1 MTDYVVLVTVASGD
15 IGRGVVRK
23 ILDQTDYKVVITVT
37 PGNKEKYNFGARV
50 EEIVMDA
57 SDISSVNIAIKRI
70 CMNQISHFIQLHGNS
85 NTDDRLDVQ
94 NYERLIYNHNI
105 NIFSTIMIVQA
116 LLNGMKERKFGRICL
131 MSTASSE
138 HGGGPETFG
147 YGMAKH
153 SAGYLIKHLA
163 KYYTSFNILSNC
175 ISPGFIDTK
184 FHKSVLKRSSRQIQ
198 ERIKN
203 VKLKRAG
210 SVEEVADLA
219 FFLTFSNNFIS
230 GQNVKIDG
238 GDFI

>member
-1 MTDYVVLVTVASGD
+1 MTDYVVLVTGATGD

-94 NYERLIYNHNI
+94 NYERLIYHHNI

-163 KYYTSFNILSNC
+163 KYYTSFNILSKLYFKLKENL
-175 ISPGFIDTK
+175 K
-184 FHKSVLKRSSRQIQ
+184 LKSYEFCVVFLILVVCLREMLLGNNLKRKIHQSLNHIHRKEYS
-198 ERIKN
+198 
-203 VKLKRAG
+203 
-210 SVEEVADLA
+210 
-219 FFLTFSNNFIS
+219 TF
-230 GQNVKIDG
+230 
-238 GDFI
+238 